1 VTFIAQ
7 RQEVTMRTTTDVLE
21 VARHRRD
28 KARCLARDA
37 AGLALAEDR
46 ARVIQYA
53 KFLEEEAIKLE
64 AQADQD
70 L

>member
-1 VTFIAQ
+1 MHTS
-7 RQEVTMRTTTDVLE
+7 MDVLE

-37 AGLALAEDR
+37 ASLALAEDR

-64 AQADQD
+64 AQVEQG
-70 L
+70 LL

>member
-1 VTFIAQ
+1 
-7 RQEVTMRTTTDVLE
+7 MGMSTDVLE

-28 KARCLARDA
+28 KARCLVRDA

-64 AQADQD
+64 AQAEQR